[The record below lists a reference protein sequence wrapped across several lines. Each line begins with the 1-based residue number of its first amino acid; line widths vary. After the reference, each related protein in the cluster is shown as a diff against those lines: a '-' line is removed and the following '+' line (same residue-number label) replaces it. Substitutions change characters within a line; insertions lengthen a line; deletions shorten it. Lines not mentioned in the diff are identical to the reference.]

1 MELDKVL
8 LRQAKR
14 LRDDVHRKDSGETL
28 LKHVPTGFRCID
40 DTYGGVRRGVA
51 TALVA
56 HTGVGKS
63 SFARQVAEGAARAG
77 AGVLW
82 VIGEDP
88 EDATAERYLADGTGV
103 TATEM
108 GRLDLTEGELGRID
122 LAAAQAASWAK
133 RIRPVFECPS
143 VDDVLALVDS
153 TADVSG
159 APLALVVLDYAQI
172 FGDSDNLEHEV
183 AKLGRQMQKRSA
195 PKSADSP
202 GGRNLATLI
211 ISQASNDVIRRGREQ
226 YLRTKDVRGFVPGK
240 GDIEWC
246 KRMEKSTKAYW
257 VLDRPGMWKREMGE
271 DDPDDTAELHVKKA
285 NFGPTGWVQLAWD
298 GPRCRFSDKD

>member
-14 LRDDVHRKDSGETL
+14 LREDVKRRDSGERL
-28 LKHVPTGFRCID
+28 LTHVPTGFKRID
-40 DTYGGVRRGVA
+40 EEYGGIRRGVA

-82 VIGEDP
+82 VLGEDP
-88 EDATAERYLADGTGV
+88 EDATAERYLADTTGV

-108 GRLDLTEGELGRID
+108 GRLDLAPGELDRID
-122 LAAAQAASWAK
+122 QAAAAASPWAK
-133 RIRPVFECPS
+133 RIRPIFEAPT
-143 VDDVLALVDS
+143 VDDVLELVDGTQTVGS
-153 TADVSG
+153 
-159 APLALVVLDYAQI
+159 APLALVILDYAQI
-172 FGDSDNLEHEV
+172 FGDADNLEHEV
-183 AKLGRQMQKRSA
+183 AKLARGMQVRA
-195 PKSADSP
+195 AD
-202 GGRNLATLI
+202 RRIATLI
-211 ISQASNDVIRRGREQ
+211 LSQAANDVIKRGRDE
-226 YLRTKDVRGFVPGK
+226 YFRTREVRGFLPGK

-257 VLDRPGMWKREMGE
+257 VLDRPGLWKREMGE
-271 DDPDDTAELHVKKA
+271 DDPDDYAELHVKKA
-285 NFGPTGWVQLAWD
+285 NFGPTGWVPLNWD
-298 GPRCRFSDKD
+298 GPHCRFSDKE

>member
-8 LRQAKR
+8 TRQAKR
-14 LRDDVHRKDSGETL
+14 LRDDVARKDSGERL
-28 LKHVPTGFRCID
+28 LKHVPTGFRAID
-40 DTYGGVRRGVA
+40 DEYGGVRRGVA

-63 SFARQVAEGAARAG
+63 SFARQVCEGAARAG

-108 GRLDLTEGELGRID
+108 GRLDLTAGELDRI
-122 LAAAQAASWAK
+122 AQAAAEAGSWAK
-133 RIRPVFECPS
+133 RVRPVFECPTVDEVLQL
-143 VDDVLALVDS
+143 VDD
-153 TADVSG
+153 TADVGG
-159 APLALVVLDYAQI
+159 APLAFVVLDYAQI
-172 FGDSDNLEHEV
+172 FGDSDNLEREI
-183 AKLGRQMQKRSA
+183 ATLGRGMQERAGS
-195 PKSADSP
+195 
-202 GGRNLATLI
+202 RNIATLI
-211 ISQASNDVIRRGREQ
+211 LSQASNDCLKRGRDE
-226 YLRTKDVRGFVPGK
+226 YFRSKDVKGFLPGK

-246 KRMEKSTKAYW
+246 KRLEKSTKAYW
-257 VLDRPGMWKREMGE
+257 VLDRPGLWRREMGE

-285 NFGPTGWVQLAWD
+285 NFGPTGWVPLAWD
-298 GPRCRFSDKD
+298 GPKCRFSDKD